1 MNNFS
6 LLSNNYNNEK
16 IFVLGILFFI
26 IVLVLFKQY
35 DYFFDMIYKKIGLY
49 FSRKSY
55 KRLIKKSFRILR
67 SGIKIIKSMRERQ
80 EYLYKKEGPDSTKLK
95 QITKDLQECIEDYNH
110 VANMLINSEYVDEK
124 GKEKVAEYKLKIK
137 EIMENSH

>member
-137 EIMENSH
+137 EIMENSN

>member
-16 IFVLGILFFI
+16 IFLLGILFFI
-26 IVLVLFKQY
+26 ILLLLFKQY
-35 DYFFDMIYKKIGLY
+35 NYFFDFIYKKMGLY

-80 EYLYKKEGPDSTKLK
+80 EYLYKKEGPDSAKLK

-110 VANMLINSEYVDEK
+110 VANVLINSEYVDKK
-124 GKEKVAEYKLKIK
+124 GKEEVVSLKLKIK
-137 EIMENSH
+137 EIMENNN

>member
-1 MNNFS
+1 
-6 LLSNNYNNEK
+6 
-16 IFVLGILFFI
+16 
-26 IVLVLFKQY
+26 
-35 DYFFDMIYKKIGLY
+35 MIYKKIGLY

-137 EIMENSH
+137 EIMENSN